1 VRRDCERRIR
11 EPRFVIRD
19 LVHGV
24 EWKHNLPFKDDKDEN
39 RSIFATGR
47 ITVVVLNIFLVHFK
61 ATLIVADAAIF
72 AARTDM
78 LL

>member
-1 VRRDCERRIR
+1 VSSARQWKE
-11 EPRFVIRD
+11 

-47 ITVVVLNIFLVHFK
+47 ITVVVLNIFPNQNDQERGRIAVTSVSLSPERGCSPV
-61 ATLIVADAAIF
+61 
-72 AARTDM
+72 
-78 LL
+78 